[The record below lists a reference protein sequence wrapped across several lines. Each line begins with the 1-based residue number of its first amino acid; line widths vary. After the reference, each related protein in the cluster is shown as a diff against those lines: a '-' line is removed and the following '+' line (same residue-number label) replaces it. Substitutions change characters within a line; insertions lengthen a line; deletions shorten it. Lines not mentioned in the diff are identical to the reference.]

1 MTLNVASEKVYSLQG
16 VAISVNGIAQVKV
29 QGQNEDMLHAACQQ
43 FLGKS
48 ENEIRTIAL
57 ETLEGHQRAIM
68 GTMTVEEIYQDRK
81 KFSRSVFEV
90 ASTDLLQMGIVVI
103 SYTLKDIKD
112 DQGYLYALGMK
123 RTSQVQAEA
132 RIGQAAAKMQSGIR
146 EAEAEEVR
154 LKAEFEN
161 KSEVARAQRDFQLNK
176 HAYDMEVNTKKAV
189 SSLAY
194 DLQQAKTKQMIKEE
208 DMQIKVVERAQQIN
222 LQNQEIVRRERELD
236 ATVRKPAEAEKY
248 KLEKLAQAYMQKV
261 VLEAEAEAEAI
272 KVRGEAEAFAIE
284 AKATAEAEQMA
295 KKADAWRD
303 YQDAAMIDMLLET
316 LPKVAAEIA
325 APLAKVNKITMVS
338 SGSQEVGA
346 AKITKE
352 LMDIVLSMPDAM
364 SKLTGVNIAEAIG
377 KGSKK

>member
-1 MTLNVASEKVYSLQG
+1 
-16 VAISVNGIAQVKV
+16 
-29 QGQNEDMLHAACQQ
+29 
-43 FLGKS
+43 
-48 ENEIRTIAL
+48 
-57 ETLEGHQRAIM
+57 
-68 GTMTVEEIYQDRK
+68 MTVEEIYQDRK

-189 SSLAY
+189 STLAY
-194 DLQQAKTKQMIKEE
+194 ELQSAITKQKIKEE

-222 LQNQEIVRRERELD
+222 LQNQEIIRRERELD

-248 KLEKLAQAYMQKV
+248 KLEKLAHAYQQKV
-261 VLEAEAEAEAI
+261 VLEAEAEAQAI
-272 KVRGEAEAFAIE
+272 QVRGEAEAFAIE
-284 AKATAEAEQMA
+284 AKAKAEAEQMA

-346 AKITKE
+346 AKITRE
-352 LMDIVLSMPDAM
+352 LMDIVLTMPDAM
-364 SKLTGVNIAEAIG
+364 AKLTGVNIADAIG
-377 KGSKK
+377 KKN